1 MSWYVSV
8 PFDRR
13 NVQGNDNVC
22 NGVMYVM
29 VCNPHLVH
37 NVNNERYYNTSNFF
51 SVGGPRRDG
60 TETHPTL
67 PLNPPPVRIRTR
79 TCVPLNDIDV
89 RMLINNQ

>member
-8 PFDRR
+8 AFDRR

-29 VCNPHLVH
+29 VCNPHLSFITSTMKDITIH
-37 NVNNERYYNTSNFF
+37 TSNFF

-67 PLNPPPVRIRTR
+67 PLNPPPVRILGLGR
-79 TCVPLNDIDV
+79 VYL
-89 RMLINNQ
+89 